1 MDLSPSALWNS
12 MGVIAKTVT
21 ITLLVMAF
29 ASLVVFV
36 ERLWVYFR
44 TQRRSRAFALASGP
58 ALEAQRF
65 AELPTLCR
73 QHEGSLLAELV
84 AAGLAVFTRA
94 LAGPPG
100 HVAPVELAR
109 RELDRRLE
117 TLAARLRRGL
127 PILASVSSVAPFVG
141 LFGTVVGIITAFEGI
156 AREGGGGLGAVSA
169 GIAEA
174 LAVTGVGL
182 AVAIPTV
189 LAFNLLQT
197 ISDRIELALSTAASE
212 LTDVLENAHGDG
224 QGPQAGKG

>member
-1 MDLSPSALWNS
+1 MDLSPSALWAS
-12 MGVIAKTVT
+12 MGVIAKIVTV
-21 ITLLVMAF
+21 TLLVMAF

-44 TQRRSRAFALASGP
+44 THRRSRAFAIASAP
-58 ALEAQRF
+58 FFDEQRF
-65 AELPTLCR
+65 DGLPKLCGE
-73 QHEGSLLAELV
+73 HDGSLLAELV
-84 AAGLAVFTRA
+84 AAGIGVFNRA
-94 LAGPPG
+94 LGVPGG
-100 HVAPVELAR
+100 HVPPVELAR
-109 RELDRRLE
+109 RELDRKLE
-117 TLAARLRRGL
+117 VLAARLKRGL

-197 ISDRIELALSTAASE
+197 IADRIELALATAASE
-212 LTDVLENAHGDG
+212 LTDALENAHGSG
-224 QGPQAGKG
+224 ETGGGKG